1 MLTLLANQQET
12 LITTY
17 ALPYGY
23 IYIYDTIMVSV
34 INEGV
39 VLEDDKADEVMAI
52 AQEHYPE
59 DKPFGYIS
67 MRYNS
72 FSLDPTNYLK
82 FKNLKQLKCFAIVSK
97 KEIDFFNFKVEE
109 HFMKNKLK
117 IFFDNKSALIW
128 VYKVLQKPITSE
140 L

>member
-12 LITTY
+12 LVATY
-17 ALPYGY
+17 HLTFGY
-23 IYIYDTIMVSV
+23 LYIYDCIMVSV
-34 INEGV
+34 IDEGV
-39 VLEDDKADEVMAI
+39 LIDNEESNEIIKI
-52 AQEHYPE
+52 AQQHYPE

-67 MRYNS
+67 MRHNS
-72 FSLDPTNYLK
+72 FSINPINYTHLHD
-82 FKNLKQLKCFAIVSK
+82 LEQLKCFAIVSK

-128 VYKVLQKPITSE
+128 VYKVLQKPMASE